1 MIYTAGRLP
10 PIELLQLNRKR
21 EDKSIPKTTD
31 IVQYIL
37 YVTLVFY
44 YIESGHKKSVISS
57 L

>member
-1 MIYTAGRLP
+1 MIYYCRQSATNRAA
-10 PIELLQLNRKR
+10 QLNGKR
-21 EDKSIPKTTD
+21 EDKSINKTTD
-31 IVQYIL
+31 IVQYML